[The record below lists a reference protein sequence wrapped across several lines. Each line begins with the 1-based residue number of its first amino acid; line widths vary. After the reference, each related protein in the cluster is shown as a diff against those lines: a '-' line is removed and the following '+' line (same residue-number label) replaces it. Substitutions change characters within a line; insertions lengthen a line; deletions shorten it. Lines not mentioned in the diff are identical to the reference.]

1 MPESLVTPSTS
12 LATSSPNSSRTSS
25 SDALVS
31 STVSCRSA
39 AQSVAVSSRMPAQI
53 LATPTG
59 CTMKSSPLARRW
71 SAWRSQANTNA
82 FVDELAVDCLDG
94 VGGVLLDHGEQVAEQ
109 HALVVG
115 EVGLR
120 NGGDGLVVLVDRV
133 MLEVRR
139 RRASVSGA
147 RGGRLRP
154 ALRAWVPVRARRLG
168 HHHRV

>member
-1 MPESLVTPSTS
+1 MQPVGELDQDDPDVLGHRDHHLAVVLGLAVVAALEGDARELGHAVHELGDLLAELVS
-12 LATSSPNSSRTSS
+12 TSS

-82 FVDELAVDCLDG
+82 FSTSSRSTCLG
-94 VGGVLLDHGEQVAEQ
+94 GLVGVLLDHGEQVAEQ

-115 EVGLR
+115 ELGLR
-120 NGGDGLVVLVDRV
+120 AGGVATVLVVRVLVDC
-133 MLEVRR
+133 
-139 RRASVSGA
+139 G
-147 RGGRLRP
+147 
-154 ALRAWVPVRARRLG
+154 
-168 HHHRV
+168 